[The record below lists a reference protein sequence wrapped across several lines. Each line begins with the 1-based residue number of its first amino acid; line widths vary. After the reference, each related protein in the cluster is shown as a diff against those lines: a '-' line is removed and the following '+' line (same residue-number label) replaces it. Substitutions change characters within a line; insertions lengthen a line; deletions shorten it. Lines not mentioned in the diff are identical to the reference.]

1 MAKRPIANTYR
12 TWQNDLATSIGENGF
27 IKGNNI
33 VVTYIEQGDSMNAIL
48 LVEKKGNSIT
58 INTSNYEKYYDTVA
72 EPVYP
77 REKSIK
83 DATKTC
89 TKLIKEWCCS

>member
-1 MAKRPIANTYR
+1 MAKRPITNTYR

-33 VVTYIEQGDSMNAIL
+33 VVTYIEQDDSMNAIL

-58 INTSNYEKYYDTVA
+58 LLVDQEY
-72 EPVYP
+72 
-77 REKSIK
+77 
-83 DATKTC
+83 
-89 TKLIKEWCCS
+89 